1 MSNKI
6 LYNVAVYFEDVEQE
20 LELVAPCL
28 LLSMEAE
35 DDINPAMLLD
45 ETYHFLNTFLKIEL
59 IPSFIA
65 ILVDDKIVDSSNNYV
80 ASRDIPKR
88 VLKPT
93 LTIVSKGEN

>member
-65 ILVDDKIVDSSNNYV
+65 ILVDDKIKTLSNSYIG
-80 ASRDIPKR
+80 SKDIPTKDT
-88 VLKPT
+88 KPT
-93 LTIVSKGEN
+93 LTIVK